1 MALRSRVFSRILF
14 LGGVLLLVEGSFSVF
29 PFIFPAAGEIEID
42 ASFSPTPDTTPDAHF
57 EPGSYL
63 FRLSFPRQS
72 ASFDVVEGTTRKSLR
87 KGPGHLEGSSM
98 PGNTGNSVIA
108 GHRDTHFRVLKDVA
122 VGDEIRIDM
131 GAKRHVYR
139 IISTSIVPPTD
150 TSSLKPSD
158 DPVLTLVT
166 CYPFYFIGPAP
177 DRFVVRARAVEH

>member
-1 MALRSRVFSRILF
+1 MAIRSRVFSRILF
-14 LGGVLLLVEGSFSVF
+14 LGGVLLLVEGSFSVY
-29 PFIFPAAGEIEID
+29 PFLFPAAGEVEID
-42 ASFSPTPDTTPDAHF
+42 ASTPTPTPNAYF

-63 FRLSFPRQS
+63 FRLSFPRQN
-72 ASFDVVEGTTRKSLR
+72 ATFDVVEGTTRKSLR

-98 PGNTGNSVIA
+98 PGTGNSVIA

-122 VGDEIRIDM
+122 VGDEIRIDV

-139 IISTSIVPPTD
+139 IISTRIVPPTD
-150 TSSLKPSD
+150 TSSLKPSE

-177 DRFVVRARAVEH
+177 DRFVVRAEAIER